1 MSRPLCPPRSS
12 AATLLVAGLVAGLGS
27 VMALPAHAEAQQT
40 FRPPLHGKHWMAI
53 TGKPLAATS
62 GAMMFQRGG
71 NAVDAAVAMLG
82 TTSTMWDT
90 LGWGGE
96 TQALIFNPETGEV
109 IGINGLGFAPTGA
122 TPEHFHAQGMHFPP
136 EYGPEAAVIPGTPG
150 ALMVMLARF
159 GRLSLAEVL
168 EPSIQMADGYPIE
181 AQTANNIERNR
192 ERLAEWTHSRRIFLP
207 HLETGAGAGA
217 GDRAGD
223 SAGGRAAPRAG
234 EIFRQP
240 DLARTLRR
248 LVEAEAEALAR
259 GASREEAIMAAYE
272 RFYRGDIAREL
283 VRGTQAEGGLITLED
298 LDRWEVKLE
307 APVSTTYRDIEV
319 YKLDFWT
326 QGPAMLQALN
336 LLENVNLRALGFNSA
351 AYIHTLYQAMNMA
364 FADRDF
370 YYGDP
375 AFDPQT
381 PGEGLLS
388 KAYARARWAAFNPE
402 RNDPEVAP
410 GDPYPFQGEVN
421 PFRDLLEAWEPNPA
435 FLEEDPPGAVREA
448 RAGSDAGAAVAG
460 GGVEIG
466 AEGSVLDGDDPF
478 TRGTTAI
485 QAADAE
491 GWVVS
496 VTPSGGWIPAFIAG
510 ETGIGLSQRMQSF
523 VLDPRMNPYNVLEP
537 GKRPRVT
544 LTPSMALRDGRPFL
558 SFAVQGGDGQDQN
571 LLQMFLNVVEWEMT
585 VQEAAEA
592 PNMNSYQMRG
602 SFGSHVAEP
611 GRLLVQ
617 EETPSWVL
625 RDLRRMGYTVQTG
638 ARTSGPLMGIWF
650 DREHGTFWG
659 GVSHHGEDHGIAW

>member
-1 MSRPLCPPRSS
+1 MT
-12 AATLLVAGLVAGLGS
+12 AA
-27 VMALPAHAEAQQT
+27 PAEAQQT
-40 FRPPLHGKHWMAI
+40 FRPPLHGQHWMAI

-122 TPEHFHAQGMHFPP
+122 TPEHFHSRGMHFPP
-136 EYGPEAAVIPGTPG
+136 EYGPESAVIPGTPG

-192 ERLAEWTHSRRIFLP
+192 ERIAEWTHSRRIFLP
-207 HLETGAGAGA
+207 HLEAGAGAGA
-217 GDRAGD
+217 GDP
-223 SAGGRAAPRAG
+223 AGGRAAPRAG

-248 LVEAEAEALAR
+248 LVEAEAEALAG
-259 GASREEAIMAAYE
+259 GASREEAIMAAYD

-336 LLENVNLRALGFNSA
+336 LLENVNLQALGFNSA
-351 AYIHTLYQAMNMA
+351 AYIHTLYQAVNMA

-375 AFDPQT
+375 AFEPQT

-388 KAYARARWAAFNPE
+388 KAYARDRWAAFNPD
-402 RNDPEVAP
+402 RNDADVAP
-410 GDPYPFQGEVN
+410 GDPYPYQGGSN

-435 FLEEDPPGAVREA
+435 FLQDDPPGAVREA
-448 RAGSDAGAAVAG
+448 RAGSSVRSPLPGTEAGAGAG
-460 GGVEIG
+460 GP
-466 AEGSVLDGDDPF
+466 VLDADDPF

-544 LTPSMALRDGRPFL
+544 LTPTMALKGGRPFL

-571 LLQMFLNVVEWEMT
+571 LLQMFLNVVEWGMT

-602 SFGSHVAEP
+602 SFGNHVSEP

-625 RDLRRMGYTVQTG
+625 RDLRRMGYSVQTG

-650 DREHGTFWG
+650 DWEHGSLWG